1 MRRIDGVAIGLV
13 VDVDARLGRVRVRF
27 PWMEPAQESF
37 WAPIASLLAGKKR
50 GARFMP
56 EVGDETLI
64 AFDRGQFDH
73 PYVVGFLWN
82 GEDEAPDNVE
92 TNRLIVTPG
101 GHELRFEDTDGDRR
115 IVIKTA
121 GAHRV
126 TLDDKEKSITVE
138 STEGHKV
145 EILDGDGKVA
155 VATKSGGKVT
165 LGNVPGTAVVEAS
178 QNRISLGPGGIAIE
192 VATGTLTVKS
202 ASTMNIES
210 SAAINVKTTA
220 VMNVESAASMN
231 VTCGG
236 AMSVTAAV
244 VNVSATMTSF
254 SGVVQAS
261 TIMAGTVIT
270 SSVVSS
276 SYTPGAGNLI

>member
-27 PWMEPAQESF
+27 PWMEPPVESF

-56 EVGDETLI
+56 EIGDETLI
-64 AFDRGQFDH
+64 AFDHGEFDH

-82 GEDEAPDNVE
+82 GQDEAPDNVV

-101 GHELRFEDTDGDRR
+101 GHELRFEDKDGDRR

-126 TLDDKEKSITVE
+126 ALDDKEKSITVE
-138 STEGHKV
+138 STQGHKL
-145 EILDGDGKVA
+145 EILDGDGTVTL
-155 VATKSGGKVT
+155 ATKSGGKVK
-165 LGNVPGTAVVEAS
+165 LGNVPGSAVVEAS
-178 QNRISLGPGGIAIE
+178 QNKISLGPGGITIE

-210 SAAINVKTTA
+210 SSAINVKTSA
-220 VMNVESAASMN
+220 VMNVESAAAMKI
-231 VTCGG
+231 TCAG

-244 VNVSATMTSF
+244 VNISAGLTSF
-254 SGVVQAS
+254 SGIVQAS
-261 TIMAGTVIT
+261 AIMAGSVIT
-270 SSVVSS
+270 TSVVSS
-276 SYTPGAGNLI
+276 SYTHGVGNLV

>member
-1 MRRIDGVAIGLV
+1 MRRVYGVVTGLV
-13 VDVDARLGRVRVRF
+13 VGVDARLGRVRVNF
-27 PWMEPAQESF
+27 PWMGEESY

-56 EVGDETLI
+56 ESGDEALV
-64 AFDRGQFDH
+64 AFDRGEFDH
-73 PYVVGFLWN
+73 PYVVGFVWS
-82 GEDEAPDNVE
+82 GVDEAPDNVV

-101 GHELRFEDTDGDRR
+101 GHELRFEDKDGDRR
-115 IVIKTA
+115 IVVRTA

-126 TLDDKEKSITVE
+126 ALDDKEKSITVE
-138 STEGHKV
+138 STQGHKL
-145 EILDGDGKVA
+145 EILDGDGTVT

-178 QNRISLGPGGIAIE
+178 QNRISLGPGGITIE

-220 VMNVESAASMN
+220 VMNVESAAAMKI
-231 VTCGG
+231 TCGG

-244 VNVSATMTSF
+244 VNVSAGLTSF

-270 SSVVSS
+270 TSVVSS
-276 SYTPGAGNLI
+276 SYTPGVGNLI

>member
-1 MRRIDGVAIGLV
+1 VRRIDGVAIGLV
-13 VDVDARLGRVRVRF
+13 VDVDARLGRVRVSF
-27 PWMEPAQESF
+27 PWLDSTMESF

-56 EVGDETLI
+56 ENGDEALI

-82 GEDEAPDNVE
+82 GVDEAPDNVV

-101 GHELRFEDTDGDRR
+101 GHELRFEDKDGDRR
-115 IVIKTA
+115 IVMRTA
-121 GAHRV
+121 GAHGV
-126 TLDDKEKSITVE
+126 ALDDKAKSITVE
-138 STEGHKV
+138 SADGHRL
-145 EILDGDGKVA
+145 EILDGDGTVTL
-155 VATKSGGKVT
+155 ATKSGGKVT
-165 LGNVPGTAVVEAS
+165 LGNAPGTAVVEAS
-178 QNRISLGPGGIAIE
+178 QNRVSLGPGGITIE
-192 VATGTLTVKS
+192 VAAGTLTVKS

-220 VMNVESAASMN
+220 VMNVESTAAMKI
-231 VTCGG
+231 TCGG

-244 VNVSATMTSF
+244 VNVSAGITSF

-276 SYTPGAGNLI
+276 SYTPGVGNLI

>member
-13 VDVDARLGRVRVRF
+13 VDVDARLARVRVRF
-27 PWMEPAQESF
+27 PWMEPPVESF

-56 EVGDETLI
+56 EIGDETLV

-73 PYVVGFLWN
+73 PYIVGFLWN
-82 GEDEAPDNVE
+82 GVDEAPDSVV

-101 GHELRFEDTDGDRR
+101 GHELRFEDEDGDRR

-126 TLDDKEKSITVE
+126 ALDDKAKSITVE
-138 STEGHKV
+138 STQGHRL
-145 EILDGDGKVA
+145 EILDDDGTVTL
-155 VATKSGGKVT
+155 ATKNGGKVT

-178 QNRISLGPGGIAIE
+178 QNKVSLGPGGITIE
-192 VATGTLTVKS
+192 VGTGTLNITASAMTTINASGPLTVRS
-202 ASTMNIES
+202 ASAMQIES
-210 SAAINVKTTA
+210 SAVI
-220 VMNVESAASMN
+220 
-231 VTCGG
+231 
-236 AMSVTAAV
+236 SVTAPV
-244 VNVSATMTSF
+244 VTVSAAMTSF

-276 SYTPGAGNLI
+276 SYTPGVGNLV

>member
-13 VDVDARLGRVRVRF
+13 VDVDARLARVRVRF
-27 PWMEPAQESF
+27 PWMEPPVESF
-37 WAPIASLLAGKKR
+37 WAPIASPLAGKKR

-82 GEDEAPDNVE
+82 GVDEAPDDVV
-92 TNRLIVTPG
+92 TNRIVVTPG
-101 GHELRFEDTDGDRR
+101 GHELRFEDKDGDKRV
-115 IVIKTA
+115 VIKTA

-126 TLDDKEKSITVE
+126 TLDDKAESVTVE
-138 STEGHKV
+138 STAGHKL
-145 EILDGDGKVA
+145 EILDGEGTVT
-155 VATKSGGKVT
+155 VATKHGGKVK
-165 LGNVPGTAVVEAS
+165 LENLPGSALVEAS
-178 QNRISLGPGGIAIE
+178 QNKVRLGPGGITIE

-210 SAAINVKTTA
+210 SGAINVKTTG
-220 VMNVESAASMN
+220 VMNIESAAAMKI
-231 VTCGG
+231 TCAGV
-236 AMSVTAAV
+236 MSVTAAV
-244 VNVSATMTSF
+244 VNVSAGLTSF
-254 SGVVQAS
+254 SGVLQAT
-261 TIMAGTVIT
+261 TIMAATVIT

>member
-1 MRRIDGVAIGLV
+1 MRRIEGVAIGLV
-13 VDVDARLGRVRVRF
+13 VEVDARLARVRVRF
-27 PWMEPAQESF
+27 PWMEPPVDSF

-56 EVGDETLI
+56 EIGDEALI

-82 GEDEAPDNVE
+82 GVDEAPDSVV

-101 GHELRFEDTDGDRR
+101 GHELRFEDKDGDRR

-121 GAHRV
+121 GAHKV
-126 TLDDKEKSITVE
+126 ALDDKAKSITVE
-138 STEGHKV
+138 STQGHRL
-145 EILDGDGKVA
+145 EILDGDGTVTL
-155 VATKSGGKVT
+155 ATKNGGKVT

-178 QNRISLGPGGIAIE
+178 QNRVSLGPGGITIE
-192 VATGTLTVKS
+192 VGTGT
-202 ASTMNIES
+202 
-210 SAAINVKTTA
+210 AI
-220 VMNVESAASMN
+220 
-231 VTCGG
+231 
-236 AMSVTAAV
+236 SVTAPV
-244 VNVSATMTSF
+244 VNVSAAMTSF

-270 SSVVSS
+270 SAVVSN
-276 SYTPGAGNLI
+276 SYTAGIGNLV

>member
-1 MRRIDGVAIGLV
+1 VRRIEGVAIGLV
-13 VDVDARLGRVRVRF
+13 VEVDARLARVRVRF
-27 PWMEPAQESF
+27 PWMEPPVDSF

-56 EVGDETLI
+56 EIGDEALI

-82 GEDEAPDNVE
+82 GVDEAPDSVV

-101 GHELRFEDTDGDRR
+101 GHELRFEDKDGDRR

-121 GAHRV
+121 GAHKV
-126 TLDDKEKSITVE
+126 ALDDKAKSITVE
-138 STEGHKV
+138 STQGHRL
-145 EILDGDGKVA
+145 EILDGDGTVTL
-155 VATKSGGKVT
+155 ATKNGGKVT

-178 QNRISLGPGGIAIE
+178 QNRVSLGPGGITIE
-192 VATGTLTVKS
+192 VGTGT
-202 ASTMNIES
+202 
-210 SAAINVKTTA
+210 AI
-220 VMNVESAASMN
+220 
-231 VTCGG
+231 
-236 AMSVTAAV
+236 SVTAPV
-244 VNVSATMTSF
+244 VNVSAAMTSF

-270 SSVVSS
+270 SAVVSN
-276 SYTPGAGNLI
+276 SYTAGIGNLV